1 MRILVL
7 ANDGEGLYK
16 FRKEVFI
23 ELLKNHEVYAS
34 LPVDKYKEKIEDLGI
49 KFIETEFNR
58 KGTNPISDLKQLG
71 IYKKMLKEV
80 RPDVVFTYTIKPNVY
95 GGMACQSLNIPYV
108 INVTGGLGSCE
119 NDNKLLE
126 KLALFLYRIGARKAY
141 RVFFQNTAN
150 RDFMIKNKAIKAE
163 CGDLIP
169 GSGVNLK
176 DYELLPYHDGE
187 TVDFAYIGRIM
198 EKKGFNQYI
207 EAAKAVKARHPE
219 AVFHVAG
226 IYEDDYKDVVENLV
240 SKGIIVY
247 HGSVVDMVNVI
258 YRNIECVIH
267 PTYYAEGMSN
277 VLLEASACGR
287 AVITTNRPGSREI
300 VDDGVN
306 GYLVREKD
314 SNDLIEKVEKYLS
327 ESKDERI
334 KMGLSGRKK
343 VEKDFD
349 RQIVVNKYLDIVNSL
364 KR

>member
-7 ANDGEGLYK
+7 ANDGEGLFK

-23 ELLKNHEVYAS
+23 ELLKNNEVYAS
-34 LPVDKYKEKIEDLGI
+34 LPVDKYKESIEKLGI

-58 KGTNPISDLKQLG
+58 KGTNPISDLKLLKT
-71 IYKKMLKEV
+71 YKKLLKEV
-80 RPDVVFTYTIKPNVY
+80 KPDLVLSYTIKPNVY
-95 GGMACQSLNIPYV
+95 GGLACQSLNIPYV

-126 KLALFLYRIGARKAY
+126 KLALFLYRIGAKKAY
-141 RVFFQNTAN
+141 RVFFQNEAN
-150 RDFMIKNKAIKAE
+150 RNFMVKNKAIKAE
-163 CGDLIP
+163 VGDLIP

-176 DYELLPYHDGE
+176 EYDVLPFHEGD

-207 EAAKAVKARHPE
+207 EAAREIKKIQPE

-226 IYEDDYKDVVENLV
+226 IYEEDYKDIVEDLV
-240 SKGIIVY
+240 AKGIIVY

-287 AVITTNRPGSREI
+287 AIITTNRPGSREI
-300 VDDGVN
+300 VDDGYN
-306 GYLVREKD
+306 GFLVKEKD
-314 SNDLIEKVEKYLS
+314 STDLIEKIIKYLS
-327 ESKDERI
+327 LSKEERI
-334 KMGLSGRKK
+334 AMGQYGRKK

-349 RQIVVNKYLDIVNSL
+349 RNIVVNKYLEIVDNL
-364 KR
+364 KK

>member
-23 ELLKNHEVYAS
+23 ELLKSNEVYAS

-49 KFIETEFNR
+49 RFIETEFNR
-58 KGTNPISDLKQLG
+58 KGTNPISDLKQLSL
-71 IYKKMLKEV
+71 YKKMLKEIK
-80 RPDVVFTYTIKPNVY
+80 PDVVFTYTIKPNVY
-95 GGMACQSLNIPYV
+95 GGLACQSLNIPYV

-119 NDNKLLE
+119 NDNKILE

-141 RVFFQNTAN
+141 RVFFKNTAN
-150 RDFMIKNKAIKAE
+150 REFMISHKAIKPE

-169 GSGVNLK
+169 GSGVNLN
-176 DYELLPYHDGE
+176 DYELLPFHNGE
-187 TVDFAYIGRIM
+187 TIDFAYIGRIM

-207 EAAKAVKARHPE
+207 EAAKVIKINHPE

-226 IYEDDYKDVVENLV
+226 IYEDDYKYIVEDLAK
-240 SKGIIVY
+240 KGVIVY

-258 YRNIECVIH
+258 YKNIECVIH

-287 AVITTNRPGSREI
+287 AIITTNRPGSREI
-300 VDDGVN
+300 VDDGFN
-306 GYLVREKD
+306 GYLVKEKD
-314 SNDLIEKVEKYLS
+314 SKDLIEKVTKYLS
-327 ESKDERI
+327 LSKEERI
-334 KMGLSGRKK
+334 AMGQYGRKK

-349 RQIVVNKYLDIVNSL
+349 RKIVVNKYLDIVNSL
-364 KR
+364 RK

>member
-23 ELLKNHEVYAS
+23 ELLKSNEVYAS
-34 LPVDKYKEKIEDLGI
+34 LPVDKYKEKIENLGI
-49 KFIETEFNR
+49 RFIETEFNR
-58 KGTNPISDLKQLG
+58 KGTNPISDLKQLNV
-71 IYKKMLKEV
+71 YKKMLKKIK
-80 RPDVVFTYTIKPNVY
+80 PDVVFTYTIKPNVY
-95 GGMACQSLNIPYV
+95 GGLACQSLNIPYV

-119 NDNKLLE
+119 NDNKVLE

-150 RDFMIKNKAIKAE
+150 RDFMISHKAIKPE

-169 GSGVNLK
+169 GSGVNLN
-176 DYELLPYHDGE
+176 DYELLPFHEGE
-187 TVDFAYIGRIM
+187 TIDFAYIGRIM

-207 EAAKAVKARHPE
+207 DAAKAIKAKHPE
-219 AVFHVAG
+219 AIFHVAG
-226 IYEDDYKDVVENLV
+226 IYEDDYKAIVEDLV
-240 SKGIIVY
+240 DKGIIVY

-258 YRNIECVIH
+258 YKNIECVIH

-277 VLLEASACGR
+277 VLLEASSCGR
-287 AVITTNRPGSREI
+287 AVITTNRPGSKEI

-306 GYLVREKD
+306 GFLVREKD
-314 SNDLIEKVEKYLS
+314 SLDLISKVEKYLS
-327 ESKDERI
+327 LSKDER
-334 KMGLSGRKK
+334 KQMGINGHKK

-349 RQIVVNKYLDIVNSL
+349 RNIVVNKYLDIVNSL
-364 KR
+364 RK